1 MDQEKVKDHVCTE
14 NLNAHCECRICGKI
28 VHDFRDDDDGSFA
41 ASGRVATTWCERCG
55 KKERYYSDTGTVIE
69 TDFGPEDYV

>member
-1 MDQEKVKDHVCTE
+1 MSEDVKKDHNCVE
-14 NLNAHCECRICGKI
+14 YLDGNCECRICGKV
-28 VHDFRDDDDGSFA
+28 VHDFRDDDDGSYA